1 MRQLKGRMGLSI
13 PQMKRM
19 SRLLDEAL
27 PLDATGRRAWLEA
40 LPIEHQDLAHALRG
54 ALLPREAELAELEKL
69 AALPELSAVSE
80 TETRSTSGLRTD
92 ARVGPY
98 QLIRRLGAGGM
109 AEVWLARRAD
119 GAFRREVA
127 LKLPM
132 LGRLRVDL
140 EQRFA
145 RERDILAGL
154 EHPHIARFYDAGVD
168 NNGLPYL
175 AMEYVAGRPLNEWC
189 DVHRLGIR
197 ARLEL
202 FLQMLEAV
210 QYAHEKH
217 VIHRDLKPSNVLVT
231 DLGQVRLLDFGVAK
245 LLEADERQFTE
256 LTNVHG
262 RAVTPE
268 YASPELLRGESVDAR
283 SDVYSLGVLLYELL
297 ITGSR
302 PYRLR
307 NAASVGLLEHAI
319 TTVEVKEPSAQLEAD
334 AAAARGTVPEKL
346 ARQLRGDLDAIA
358 LKALAKEP
366 ARRYLSVAALAEDLR
381 RYLRGRP
388 IEALP
393 ARFTDRLLKSLRR
406 NRTVAAVTVPA
417 AAAVVAALA
426 FLVMGLLRDAPEH
439 LWLDPL
445 ARASVLRLTDF
456 AGTEQAAAISRDG
469 RFAAFLAARDG
480 NLDVWLTEIGTNRYR
495 NLTEGKFQQL
505 RNPEIRTVDFS
516 PDGSLVTFWTRH
528 GDGSRAQDVNVMAAS
543 TAGGG
548 LRPYLPETAE
558 FDWSPD
564 GRQLAFHTT
573 APGDPLFVRA
583 ANDTTAHQIY
593 VAAPGTHCHFL
604 TWSLDGKFIYFVR
617 GDPPSADWDIWRLR
631 PSGAGLERLTFHH
644 TRVTYPVLL
653 DARTL
658 LYLASDA
665 DGSGPWLHVLDVA
678 LKRSRRISVGLERY
692 TSLATNADRT
702 RLLATVADSRSDL
715 WHVMVGSGGPPQGT
729 ADRIALVSPSASAPR
744 FGPGYIA
751 YVSSGGA
758 RRGIWRYA
766 NGTATEVWGDGAVDR
781 VGAPS
786 ISPDGRRIAFTVERR
801 GTTQLYSVDSDGQH
815 PQAVTQTLALR
826 GNPAWAPDSQSIV
839 GAIVS
844 DGEPR
849 LARIFLDA
857 TPPQSIVPD
866 YSVDPVWSPDG
877 KYFVYTGAQV
887 ATIFPLRASAPDGR
901 PYNMRGLILTI
912 GARRVAFA
920 RDSGSLVFLRGG
932 IDRKDFWQLNP
943 QTGSERQL
951 TNLPADFAIGD
962 FDVSPDGTQIV
973 FDRLQEISSVV
984 LIERAKESDTH

>member
-1 MRQLKGRMGLSI
+1 MGLSI
-13 PQMKRM
+13 PQMTRM

-27 PLDATGRRAWLEA
+27 PLDAAGRRAWVKA
-40 LPIEHQDLAHALRG
+40 LPKEHQDLAQALLA
-54 ALLPREAELAELEKL
+54 ALLPGDAELAEIERL
-69 AALPELSAVSE
+69 AALPQLGAATEVAAPSA
-80 TETRSTSGLRTD
+80 SGLQIC

-98 QLIRRLGAGGM
+98 QLIRPLGGGGM

-119 GAFRREVA
+119 GAFKREVA
-127 LKLPM
+127 LKLP
-132 LGRLRVDL
+132 LVGRLRADL

-145 RERDILAGL
+145 RERDILASL
-154 EHPHIARFYDAGVD
+154 EHPHIARLYDAGVD
-168 NNGLPYL
+168 PNGLPYL
-175 AMEYVAGRPLNEWC
+175 SMEYVEGSPLTEWC
-189 DVHRLGIR
+189 DAHRLGIR

-210 QYAHEKH
+210 QYAHEKQ

-231 DLGQVRLLDFGVAK
+231 ESGQVRLLDFGVAR
-245 LLEADERQFTE
+245 LLEPDEPQLTE
-256 LTNVHG
+256 LTNLHG
-262 RAVTPE
+262 RALTPD

-283 SDVYSLGVLLYELL
+283 GDIYSLGVLLYELL
-297 ITGSR
+297 TGVR

-307 NAASVGLLEHAI
+307 NAASIGLLEDAI
-319 TTVEVKEPSAQLEAD
+319 TAVEVKKPSTQLGPD
-334 AAAARGTVPEKL
+334 AMAPRGTTPEKL

-366 ARRYLSVAALAEDLR
+366 ARRYASVAALAEDLR
-381 RYLRGRP
+381 RYLDARP
-388 IEALP
+388 IRALP
-393 ARFTDRLLKSLRR
+393 ARFTDRLWKLLRR
-406 NRTVAAVTVPA
+406 NRTVVGVTTTAV
-417 AAAVVAALA
+417 AAVVAAI
-426 FLVMGLLRDAPEH
+426 GLLVVGPLRQTPGH

-445 ARASVLRLTDF
+445 ARARVLRLTDF

-469 RFAAFLAARDG
+469 RFAAFLAAHDG
-480 NLDVWLTEIGTNRYR
+480 HLDVWLTEIGTNRYR

-516 PDGSLVTFWTRH
+516 PDGSLVTFWTRV
-528 GDGSRAQDVNVMAAS
+528 GDGAQAQDINVMAAP
-543 TAGGG
+543 TAGGA
-548 LRPYLPETAE
+548 LQPYLPEVAE
-558 FDWSPD
+558 FNWSAD
-564 GRQLAFHTT
+564 GGRLVFHTT

-583 ANDTTAHQIY
+583 ATEATAQQIY
-593 VAAPGTHCHFL
+593 VAAPGIHCHFL
-604 TWSLDGKFIYFVR
+604 TWSPDGKFIYFVR

-658 LYLASDA
+658 LYLATDA
-665 DGSGPWLHVLDVA
+665 DGSGPWLYVLDVT
-678 LKRSRRISVGLERY
+678 LKRSRRVSVGLERY
-692 TSLATNADRT
+692 TSLAANADRT

-715 WHVMVGSGGPPQGT
+715 WRVTVGSGAPFQG
-729 ADRIALVSPSASAPR
+729 AANRIAPVSQSAAAPR

-751 YVSSGGA
+751 YVSNGGA
-758 RRGIWRYA
+758 RRGIWKYA
-766 NGTATEVWGDGAVDR
+766 NGTATELWGDATVDR

-801 GTTQLYSVDSDGQH
+801 GATQLYAVDNDGQN
-815 PQAVTQTLALR
+815 PKEVTATLAFA
-826 GNPAWAPDSQSIV
+826 GNLAWAPDSQSIL

-857 TPPQSIVPD
+857 TPPQSIVSD

-901 PYNMRGLILTI
+901 PYNMPGLILTN

-920 RDSGSLVFLRGG
+920 RNSGALVFLRGA

-943 QTGSERQL
+943 QTGAERQL
-951 TNLPADFAIGD
+951 TDLPASFVIGD
-962 FDVSPDGTQIV
+962 FDVSPDGAEIIFERV
-973 FDRLQEISSVV
+973 QESSSVV